1 MKTLMKTTLSTL
13 LVIAAAS
20 TMAIAADKPDF
31 SGNWKIDLDKSS
43 FGMMPPPTSMSSKI
57 THKDPELVVENT
69 QDGPQG
75 VQTNTAKYS
84 TDGKE
89 TTNSMMG
96 TDVKSKAVWDGKTL
110 VVNSSLDAG
119 GAQVKLVT
127 GYSLSDDGKTLTSA
141 LNISAPQGDFEMTMV
156 FAKQ

>member
-1 MKTLMKTTLSTL
+1 MKKLMNIMLAIGVAT
-13 LVIAAAS
+13 
-20 TMAIAADKPDF
+20 TMAMAADKPDF

-75 VQTNTAKYS
+75 AQSNTAKYS

-89 TTNSMMG
+89 TTNTMMG
-96 TDVKSKAVWDGKTL
+96 ADVKSKAVWEGNVL

-119 GAQVKLVT
+119 GAQVKLVAK
-127 GYSLSDDGKTLTSA
+127 YSLSDDGKTLTNA
-141 LNISAPQGDFEMTMV
+141 LNISAPQGDFEMKFV
-156 FAKQ
+156 LVKQ